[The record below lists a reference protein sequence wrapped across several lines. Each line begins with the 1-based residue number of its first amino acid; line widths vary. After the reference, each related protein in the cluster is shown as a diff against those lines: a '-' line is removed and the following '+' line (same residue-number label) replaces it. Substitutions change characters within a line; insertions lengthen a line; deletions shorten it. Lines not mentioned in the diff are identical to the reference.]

1 MRRWAAEAMPPGGKP
16 TAGHLQY
23 KGQLFASATLDASA
37 PAHTRAGGKLPAL
50 PRTRLAAAPDSGG
63 APYRKYHS
71 TRHSFATWLLEG
83 QPSRSPRMHAL
94 NFRAGTPKF
103 RGLGDL
109 RVVRQGRATL
119 SEIPR
124 DPPHVR
130 HVAAGG
136 WH

>member
-1 MRRWAAEAMPPGGKP
+1 MRRWAAEAMPPGGEP

-23 KGQLFASATLDASA
+23 KGQLFASATLDVSA
-37 PAHTRAGGKLPAL
+37 PAHTRASGKLPAL
-50 PRTRLAAAPDSGG
+50 PRTRLAAAPDGGG
-63 APYRKYHS
+63 ASLPEVPQHAALVCHVVPRRPTQS
-71 TRHSFATWLLEG
+71 VT
-83 QPSRSPRMHAL
+83 RMHAL

-124 DPPHVR
+124 DPSHVR
-130 HVAAGG
+130 HVAPGG

>member
-1 MRRWAAEAMPPGGKP
+1 MRRWAAEAMPPGASLLPVTCNTRGSYL
-16 TAGHLQY
+16 LQ
-23 KGQLFASATLDASA
+23 
-37 PAHTRAGGKLPAL
+37 
-50 PRTRLAAAPDSGG
+50 AAAPDSGG

-130 HVAAGG
+130 HVAP
-136 WH
+136 